1 MRVQLMLTCLCD
13 AFFGEVGIATVRILE
28 HAGCTVVFPETQT
41 CCGQPPFNAG
51 DWAASKL
58 VAQSC
63 INSFD
68 RSVVVVTPSASCAAM
83 LRHGYPMIGLEAPRV
98 FELSE
103 FLLDALGIDRWP
115 LKGNLVTRK
124 WRVAFHR
131 ACHGRMMHLGD
142 RPERLVALAKGIE
155 SVSFAQADQC
165 CGFGGAFSVGHPTV
179 SADIGTEKLRN
190 IAESGVHAIVSGDMG
205 CLMHLNG
212 LIQRENLPLRT
223 MHYAQ
228 LMAEV
233 LD

>member
-28 HAGCTVVFPETQT
+28 HAGCTVVFPEKQT

-63 INSFD
+63 INFFD
-68 RSVVVVTPSASCAAM
+68 PSIAIVTPSASCAAM
-83 LRHGYPMIGLEAPRV
+83 LRHGYPMIGLTAPRV

-103 FLLDALGIDRWP
+103 FMLDELGVDRWP
-115 LKGNLVTRK
+115 INGN
-124 WRVAFHR
+124 RVSKKRRIAFHR

-142 RPERLVALAKGIE
+142 RQERFVALAKGIE
-155 SVSFAQADQC
+155 FIPFEQTDQC

-179 SADIGTEKLRN
+179 SSDIGLEKLRN
-190 IAESGVHAIVSGDMG
+190 VLLAGADTLVSGDMG

-212 LIQRENLPLRT
+212 LIERERLSIRT

-233 LD
+233 LE